1 MSKVIH
7 KIIEAKYKFIRSVDF
22 EESDIN
28 DEVLFIDATYI
39 EIRYKNFIKKYNSLQ
54 NELENIVK
62 NNEIDSISR
71 ERIGKLLNEQDELII
86 KNIFIISNS
95 ERYLELAIKIL
106 VPIKSNIN
114 YKIGLEAIKKYKDGY
129 FNEADILFRK
139 YYSCLSKLPNHYLI
153 NKTYAELLMKNN
165 EYSIAMELIRKSIE
179 IKPDDLEL
187 HKMIR
192 KIYKSMNMIKEM
204 EVEEKIIKILGG
216 E

>member
-28 DEVLFIDATYI
+28 DEVLFIDDTYI

-71 ERIGKLLNEQDELII
+71 ERIEKLLNEQDELII

-106 VPIKSNIN
+106 APIKSNIN

-139 YYSCLSKLPNHYLI
+139 YYSCLNKLPNHYLI